1 LQALLF
7 TTLFYE
13 QGNVSERR
21 IAMTTSTIPVKQ
33 WLKNVQEEYRNLVKQ
48 SAFYKKVASASSVE
62 DFQWIRQLYY
72 LSCDFTAAV
81 ALRYGSCRDPR
92 FRDAFGEHAAEEV
105 THPADLT
112 EWMREFGFLAAGE
125 EPMSVPP
132 TFETLAL
139 GSYFLRSAIRE
150 PIPHQIITLN
160 LMIEGMACDFYAA
173 VNPKLAELGLT
184 PKGYW
189 AVHAK
194 ADMKHQI
201 LGLDLIPQSD
211 PGSPSGKLYARTA
224 WEVASLW
231 SQEFEAWGDV
241 PIERRLKLPSPAEL
255 ALS

>member
-1 LQALLF
+1 
-7 TTLFYE
+7 
-13 QGNVSERR
+13 
-21 IAMTTSTIPVKQ
+21 MTTTTIPARQ
-33 WLKNVQEEYRNLVKQ
+33 WLKNLQEEYRRLIRK
-48 SAFYKKVASASSVE
+48 SAFFKKVASASSME

-112 EWMREFGFLAAGE
+112 EWMREFGFLAADE
-125 EPMSVPP
+125 DPMSVPP

-139 GSYFLRSAIRE
+139 GSYFLRSAVRE

-160 LMIEGMACDFYAA
+160 LMIEGMACDFYEA
-173 VNPKLAELGLT
+173 VNPKLDELGLT

-201 LGLDLIPQSD
+201 LGLDLIPPTAPD
-211 PGSPSGKLYARTA
+211 SPSGISYAQTA

-231 SQEFEAWGDV
+231 VQEFEAWSGV
-241 PIERRLKLPSPAEL
+241 PVERRLRLPSPMEL
-255 ALS
+255 ALDRVA